1 MSWMKRLVE
10 TYDTYQDLAGVVK
23 NDQPVLL
30 PISHSER
37 KVQIEIRIDE
47 DGKFIE
53 GAKVEK
59 GNEDTIMPETME
71 SDTCTGKKIVPKP
84 LCGQL
89 YYVAGDYFLY
99 AETDKEKRE
108 RHEVYMSGLRKWINS
123 PYKHSMIEAIYR
135 YLEKKTLIHDLVKFG
150 VLNLDSD
157 GKIEKDDEKKYIRFI
172 VETNEVQFL
181 ENRVWKRKDVYDS

>member
-71 SDTCTGKKIVPKP
+71 LV
-84 LCGQL
+84 L
-89 YYVAGDYFLY
+89 
-99 AETDKEKRE
+99 E
-108 RHEVYMSGLRKWINS
+108 
-123 PYKHSMIEAIYR
+123 YK
-135 YLEKKTLIHDLVKFG
+135 
-150 VLNLDSD
+150 
-157 GKIEKDDEKKYIRFI
+157 
-172 VETNEVQFL
+172 
-181 ENRVWKRKDVYDS
+181 